1 VISYPDR
8 RYYERVARTSGFG
21 AAVLERVYRLAAVL
35 DELRVVAGGELLL
48 RGGTALN
55 LLHLAAPRL
64 SVDLD
69 LDYVGS
75 ADAAQAQRC
84 RPELLREIEELAVQ
98 AGYRV
103 EHSRPSY
110 AMAHLLLR
118 YQNVSGR
125 GEPLKLDINFLD
137 RVPVLEP
144 IALPLQHP
152 FGDDLATP
160 DVLTLTLSELTA
172 SKIVALARRGLARD
186 LFDVAQLARLPRLD
200 EDAMRSALVV
210 RGAAYPPPSP
220 RGYSP
225 DAGMQV
231 RPSEWRSQVV
241 ALARRDQAVSL
252 PDAQRDAAALLRRS
266 LALRPQ
272 ECRFLHRLDEGVLDA
287 DLLENPSLAA
297 RARINPGLL
306 WRVQQG
312 VAGLE
317 ER

>member
-1 VISYPDR
+1 MTSYPDR
-8 RYYERVARTSGFG
+8 RYYERVARASGFG
-21 AAVLERVYRLAAVL
+21 ASVLERVYRLAAVL
-35 DELRVVAGGELLL
+35 DELGVAKGGELLL

-55 LLHLAAPRL
+55 LLHLVAPRL

-75 ADAAQAQRC
+75 ADAAQAQRR

-98 AGYRV
+98 AGYHV

-144 IALPLQHP
+144 IAFPLRHP
-152 FGDDLATP
+152 FGDDLATLKGA
-160 DVLTLTLSELTA
+160 LTLALSELAA
-172 SKIVALARRGLARD
+172 SKIVALARRGFARD

-210 RGAAYPPPSP
+210 RGGAYPPPSP
-220 RGYSP
+220 EGYSS
-225 DAGMQV
+225 DAGMGV
-231 RPSEWRSQVV
+231 RPSE
-241 ALARRDQAVSL
+241 
-252 PDAQRDAAALLRRS
+252 
-266 LALRPQ
+266 
-272 ECRFLHRLDEGVLDA
+272 
-287 DLLENPSLAA
+287 
-297 RARINPGLL
+297 
-306 WRVQQG
+306 
-312 VAGLE
+312 
-317 ER
+317 